1 MFMIY
6 SGGSY
11 VRVTKAV
18 AFLIFLLSVLMISAP
33 VAFSQQENIKIL
45 DYTWYTSPYG
55 SVVAVGELQNVGTTT
70 IDKLYIS
77 GTVFTTDGQPQA
89 SAPSLFY
96 YEYLLPSQKVP
107 FYIEFTPYSSV
118 TGDLSWVS
126 LGIENVTFEILPF
139 NATSSWKYPD
149 LKIVS
154 SHQFIDENGTYAVTG
169 IVQNTGSLSTG
180 RVWVVATFYDTSGKV
195 VAAGYTNFLTPNQ
208 LQPSQT
214 TSFIVYPLDC
224 TPELSQR
231 IANYSLTIQTEG
243 PIMPEIIYPSSCA
256 SPSTSPTVSNP
267 PETPSIELSPS
278 PQIETSQTFPA
289 FYIAVIVIIAVILL
303 AAAIMLRRR

>member
-1 MFMIY
+1 MRCGRCCTETEM
-6 SGGSY
+6 
-11 VRVTKAV
+11 
-18 AFLIFLLSVLMISAP
+18 LLSCIDIQRLEQLGYKVRAFAWFDKTGYARLRNRRRHCVFYN
-33 VAFSQQENIKIL
+33 VAEHSCKV
-45 DYTWYTSPYG
+45 YPYRPEG
-55 SVVAVGELQNVGTTT
+55 
-70 IDKLYIS
+70 
-77 GTVFTTDGQPQA
+77 
-89 SAPSLFY
+89 
-96 YEYLLPSQKVP
+96 QKVP